1 MKNYTSRVPP
11 EQSVA
16 EIEAIL
22 VQAGARGI
30 TKDYAQGEV
39 VSITFLIE
47 TGELPVQ
54 IRLPANPPAVL
65 AVLRKKVRNLTAHKL
80 KQLESQAKRTAWR
93 LMFDWVQVQLSLIEM
108 HQAEIRQVFMP
119 YIVNAQGESLYQFL
133 KAKQLPALGYKP
145 TEPATHD

>member
-1 MKNYTSRVPP
+1 VKNYTSKVSP

-16 EIEAIL
+16 EIETLL
-22 VQAGARGI
+22 VRSGARGI

-54 IRLPANPPAVL
+54 IRLPANPSAVL

-80 KQLESQAKRTAWR
+80 KQLEAQAKRTAWR
-93 LMFDWVQVQLSLIEM
+93 LMLDWVQVQLSLIEM

-133 KAKQLPALGYKP
+133 KAKQLPALGYSP
-145 TEPATHD
+145 AEPATHD